1 MNTGTS
7 RLPVPASK
15 ANVDLSKSAPLKH
28 KIEEEPVERDVRRK
42 PEPASAPVKAAPVK
56 AAPAKSAPTKS
67 VSKPAA
73 TAAAK
78 KPVVTSMSKTAPK
91 AVAEAPKKRP
101 AWDYKGR
108 LEDMEKLA
116 TFMKEKV
123 STDESQSTQLAVSAM
138 VYHISRLCPF

>member
-1 MNTGTS
+1 MQMNTGTS

-28 KIEEEPVERDVRRK
+28 KIEEEPAARDVRRK
-42 PEPASAPVKAAPVK
+42 PEPANAPVKAAPVK
-56 AAPAKSAPTKS
+56 AAPVKSAPTKS
-67 VSKPAA
+67 VTKPAAA
-73 TAAAK
+73 TAAVK
-78 KPVVTSMSKTAPK
+78 KPVVTSMSKTASKP
-91 AVAEAPKKRP
+91 AAEAPKKRP

-123 STDESQSTQLAVSAM
+123 STDESQSTQLAVS
-138 VYHISRLCPF
+138 IIK